1 MGTSPTSHA
10 TNDKN
15 RKESTITSLGKYVSA
30 RRSFFFMIVG
40 LAVFFFYLY
49 FYIGFS
55 QMFHVLEQLNYS
67 HFLFFY
73 LLAIIATLFSLLFSS
88 ASWAKLLNTLSI
100 KISLAKAFQYNMVGN
115 FVDLVVPCQ
124 TVCGEVVRVQLVYQE
139 KRENYGRIFS
149 SALVNRI
156 LFNII
161 YVFGLSV
168 GAFVILL
175 NRSSLPGFLIGPLLV
190 FVIGALIYNT
200 VLITMAVRRGTAKKL
215 FSGLISFLEVISFG
229 HFDKKKL
236 MARAEKPLINFETG
250 FQAYRENPKSLI
262 MPSVLISFS
271 WLLGVLSFV
280 LVFFALGYFY
290 LPVDFFLIGFSLT
303 ISIQGIVATL
313 SVGALDIFLTQFLN
327 LYAHTTLTIG
337 ASSVAV
343 LLLRFVVFWLQIIV
357 GWAIIQFVGAR
368 VLLSAS
374 PSQPKK

>member
-1 MGTSPTSHA
+1 
-10 TNDKN
+10 
-15 RKESTITSLGKYVSA
+15 
-30 RRSFFFMIVG
+30 
-40 LAVFFFYLY
+40 
-49 FYIGFS
+49 
-55 QMFHVLEQLNYS
+55 MFRVLEQLNYS

-88 ASWAKLLNTLSI
+88 ASWAKLLDTLSI